1 MEEERLHDPS
11 NGRVSGKRVSF
22 ISVTPGSQQ
31 HSNGW
36 SHSQS
41 IKAAQTGINEL
52 LNKKKWKKRVYK
64 DLEGPEKGRSCKEMS
79 WK

>member
-1 MEEERLHDPS
+1 MEEERLNDPP
-11 NGRVSGKRVSF
+11 NRRVSGKRVGF

-31 HSNGW
+31 QSNGW

-52 LNKKKWKKRVYK
+52 LNKKIKKSVYK
-64 DLEGPEKGRSCKEMS
+64 DLEGSAKGRSCKEMS
-79 WK
+79 

>member
-1 MEEERLHDPS
+1 MEEERLNDLP
-11 NGRVSGKRVSF
+11 NRRVSGKRVSF

-52 LNKKKWKKRVYK
+52 LNKKIKKRVYK
-64 DLEGPEKGRSCKEMS
+64 DLEGSAKGRSCKEMS
-79 WK
+79 